1 MERRTINP
9 WQLQDQFGFSQALE
23 ITAGQHALYCAGQA
37 SVDAQGN
44 PSHPGDIGAQVRQ
57 AVDNL
62 EEVLSRAGYSLSDL
76 VRLTVYTTGVDRL
89 FASYGELVGRLAQAN
104 VQPAMTLLGVT
115 RLAFPE
121 LMVEIEATAVK

>member
-9 WQLQDQFGFSQALE
+9 WQWQDQFGFSQALE
-23 ITAGQHALYCAGQA
+23 ITAGQHVLYCAGQT
-37 SVDAQGN
+37 SIDAQGN
-44 PSHPGDIGAQVRQ
+44 PSHPGNIGAQVRQ

-62 EEVLSRAGYSLSDL
+62 DEVLSRAGYSLSDL
-76 VRLTVYTTGVDRL
+76 VRLNVYTTDVDQL
-89 FASYGELVGRLAQAN
+89 FASYDELVGRLAQAG